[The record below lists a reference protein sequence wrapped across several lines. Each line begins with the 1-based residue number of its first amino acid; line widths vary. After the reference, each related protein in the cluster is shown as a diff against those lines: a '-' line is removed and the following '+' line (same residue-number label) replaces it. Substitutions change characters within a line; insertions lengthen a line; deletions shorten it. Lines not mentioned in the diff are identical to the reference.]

1 MQLRVNGFGTP
12 LCVEASQMFDD
23 FASHA
28 VAIQSLTY
36 CKNAGAHGVEVALD
50 IHSYRVRCWCVF
62 FIIVFC
68 VRVQGSENVIAY
80 V

>member
-50 IHSYRVRCWCVF
+50 IHSYRNKYAGFTSTCLFRF
-62 FIIVFC
+62 Y
-68 VRVQGSENVIAY
+68 N
-80 V
+80 